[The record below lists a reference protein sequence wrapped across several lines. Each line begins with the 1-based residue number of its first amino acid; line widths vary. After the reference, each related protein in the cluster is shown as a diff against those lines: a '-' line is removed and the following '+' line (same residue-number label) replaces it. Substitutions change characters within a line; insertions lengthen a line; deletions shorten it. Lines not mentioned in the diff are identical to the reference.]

1 MATLGDI
8 ERLTREFADARE
20 RLSGTVRT
28 LEDRIE
34 ALKRQYLP
42 GIRKQVGLAREKKSV
57 LAAAIGDSP
66 ELFVK
71 PRTVVISGIKIG
83 FEKGK
88 GSLGWESDEV
98 VVKLIRKHFPGDADI
113 LIKTKETPLKKA
125 LSALSVADLKKIG
138 VTVEETGDVVVI
150 RPTDSEVDKLVDALL
165 KDIDETGAEE
175 AA

>member
-20 RLSGTVRT
+20 RLSVTVRT
-28 LEDRIE
+28 LEYKIE

-42 GIRKQVGLAREKKSV
+42 GIKKQVGLAQEKKAD
-57 LAAAIGDSP
+57 LAAVIGDNP
-66 ELFVK
+66 DLFVK
-71 PRTVVISGIKIG
+71 PRTIVISGIKVG

-88 GSLGWESDEV
+88 GSLDWESSEV
-98 VVKLIRKHFPGDADI
+98 VVKLIRKHFPGEADI
-113 LIKTKETPLKKA
+113 LIKTKETPRKKA
-125 LSALSVADLKKIG
+125 LSSLSVGDLKRIG

-165 KDIDETGAEE
+165 RDSDETDTEE